1 MLIAKSKNGWELHTI
16 SNGRLSCENYN
27 IESAT
32 DIDRVR
38 STIQLKFGNVIQ
50 EEGIIVSWDNWSGTF
65 ITQMP
70 GMNTASSDVV
80 IREIYDLLAN
90 CNNVE

>member
-16 SNGRLSCENYN
+16 SNGKLSCENFN
-27 IESAT
+27 LESAT

-38 STIQLKFGNVIQ
+38 SNIQQKFGNIIK

-65 ITQMP
+65 IMQMP
-70 GMNTASSDVV
+70 GMNTDSSDFV
-80 IREIYDLLAN
+80 IREIYEFLASSN
-90 CNNVE
+90 

>member
-16 SNGRLSCENYN
+16 SNGKLSCENFN
-27 IESAT
+27 LESAT

-38 STIQLKFGNVIQ
+38 SSIQQKFGNIIK

-65 ITQMP
+65 IMQMP
-70 GMNTASSDVV
+70 GMNTDSSDFV
-80 IREIYDLLAN
+80 IREIYEFLASSN
-90 CNNVE
+90 